1 MSPGSRL
8 IELIRQCTEVVLVL
22 VLGILLMMSPCYDLD
37 DNDDDDLNDDG
48 R

>member
-8 IELIRQCTEVVLVL
+8 IELIRQCTEV

-37 DNDDDDLNDDG
+37 DNDDDDLTDDG